1 MFLQEGVWGNLT
13 FDKKWGSPNLFPLI
27 HSPHPSPAAALE
39 EIAQQTE
46 ALGSQNRLGVKLDP
60 IHRQVP
66 VTQPHDLSHCG
77 LRRHRQGLVGAERE
91 IEHAAKRPA
100 GWMDTEHL
108 DAELLGSVIES
119 VDQLL
124 DDQDFEADGKL
135 RARLYIAA
143 YEDSKEKGK
152 VQLKQARAI
161 LIDLTR
167 RKR

>member
-1 MFLQEGVWGNLT
+1 MDIHEIRRRNLDRIIEEDFGGNRSELARAMGKHENSLGR
-13 FDKKWGSPNLFPLI
+13 FF
-27 HSPHPSPAAALE
+27 
-39 EIAQQTE
+39 TE
-46 ALGSQNRLGVKLDP
+46 SDHARN
-60 IHRQVP
+60 
-66 VTQPHDLSHCG
+66 
-77 LRRHRQGLVGAERE
+77 VGGAVARE
-91 IEHAAKRPA
+91 IEHAAKRPE

-108 DAELLGSVIES
+108 DAELLGSVIDS